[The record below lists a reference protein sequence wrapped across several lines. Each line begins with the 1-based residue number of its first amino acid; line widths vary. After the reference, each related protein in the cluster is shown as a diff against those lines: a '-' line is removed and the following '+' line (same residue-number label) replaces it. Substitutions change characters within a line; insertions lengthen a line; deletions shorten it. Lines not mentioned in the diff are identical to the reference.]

1 MQNFQS
7 GCCSCSTAVHCSVRQ
22 QLGPGNGD
30 YFIPSA
36 EWVMTFKYPQKKN
49 FQLELNNKQINTSN
63 GSEVKQEG
71 CLMTFKYEELKVQSN
86 IKSQ

>member
-1 MQNFQS
+1 
-7 GCCSCSTAVHCSVRQ
+7 
-22 QLGPGNGD
+22 
-30 YFIPSA
+30 
-36 EWVMTFKYPQKKN
+36 MTFKYPQKKN